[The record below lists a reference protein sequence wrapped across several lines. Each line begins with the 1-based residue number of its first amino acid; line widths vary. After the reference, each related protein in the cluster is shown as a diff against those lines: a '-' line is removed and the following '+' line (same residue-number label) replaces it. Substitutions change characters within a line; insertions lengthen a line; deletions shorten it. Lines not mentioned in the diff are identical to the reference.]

1 LSSIYLVRH
10 GQAGT
15 RDSYDSLSDLGRRQ
29 ANLLADYLTGQRLMF
44 AAAYCG
50 SMKRQQET
58 AFEVQAIYRQ
68 KGIEFPEIVTKPE
81 WDEFD
86 LDSIYREIA
95 PHMCED
101 DPDFRRQYDAMR
113 QEVLASNGEHAAAV
127 HRRWLPCD
135 SQIVNAW
142 MAGKYSYNGESWDA
156 FRLRVTTSRSEM
168 QNGKQTANIIVFTSA
183 MPVAIWAGL
192 ALDIDDERILRLA
205 GVLHNTAYS
214 VLRLRAGDLR
224 LLSFNVAPHLTDD
237 ALRTYR

>member
-1 LSSIYLVRH
+1 LNIYLVRH

-15 RDSYDSLSDLGRRQ
+15 REAYDCLSDLGRSQ
-29 ANLLADYLTGQRLMF
+29 ANLLGEYLTGQRLMF
-44 AAAYCG
+44 AAAYSG
-50 SMKRQQET
+50 SMKRQKET
-58 AFEVQAIYRQ
+58 AFEVEATYRQ

-86 LDSIYREIA
+86 LDSIYSQIA
-95 PHMCED
+95 PRMCQD
-101 DPDFRRQYDAMR
+101 DLGFRRQYEAMR
-113 QEVLASNGEHAAAV
+113 QEVRASNGEHAAAV
-127 HRRWLPCD
+127 HRRWLLCD

-142 MAGKYSYNGESWDA
+142 IAGKYSYNGESWDA
-156 FRLRVTTSRSEM
+156 FRSRVTTCRSEM

-205 GVLHNTAYS
+205 GVLHNTAYT
-214 VLRLRAGDLR
+214 VLRLRAADLR
-224 LLSFNVAPHLTDD
+224 LFSFNVAPHLTND